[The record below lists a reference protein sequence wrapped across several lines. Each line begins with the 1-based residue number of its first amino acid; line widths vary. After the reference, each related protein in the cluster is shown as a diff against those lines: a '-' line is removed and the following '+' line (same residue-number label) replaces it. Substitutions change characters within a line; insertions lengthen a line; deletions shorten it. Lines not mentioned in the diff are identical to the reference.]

1 MRKKQN
7 NWSICLSSPPDRD
20 NLVADILCNNEQ
32 MMEVNQENNLVNV
45 ELYPRQDG
53 RPWVVSYDQLLDL
66 LNDAKN
72 KLMERTT
79 ARHL

>member
-1 MRKKQN
+1 MSKKKN
-7 NWSICLSSPPDRD
+7 NWSICLSSPPDRES
-20 NLVADILCNNEQ
+20 LVADIICNNEQ
-32 MMEVNQENNLVNV
+32 MMEVNQENNFVNV

-53 RPWVVSYDQLLDL
+53 RPWVISYDQLLDL

-79 ARHL
+79 PRHL